1 LKCVNIVL
9 WGSCASPGLVLKVS
23 RLSAATFLTGSS
35 VDGPELL
42 TAFDAE
48 TIEEF
53 YNTKFTVGSLHLIK
67 IIFKETFLR
76 EP

>member
-1 LKCVNIVL
+1 LVEQFCLEREKRNPGGQKGIALLLKCVNIVL
-9 WGSCASPGLVLKVS
+9 WGGCASPGLVLKVS

-48 TIEEF
+48 TI
-53 YNTKFTVGSLHLIK
+53 
-67 IIFKETFLR
+67 
-76 EP
+76 